1 MSSYCLKCDYL
12 LKLRQAEIKK
22 KRKKRMN
29 EYIINVIKYLSHE
42 DLRTILSILSP
53 IVRIIFKVVCFYQA
67 KQYHGKHI
75 IKRKTKIDY
84 KLIFDLLDLII
95 RLVIRWLC

>member
-1 MSSYCLKCDYL
+1 ML
-12 LKLRQAEIKK
+12 E
-22 KRKKRMN
+22 N
-29 EYIINVIKYLSHE
+29 IINTIKNFSHE

-67 KQYHGKHI
+67 KQYHGKRV
-75 IKRKTKIDY
+75 IKKQVKIDY
-84 KLIFDLLDLII
+84 KLIFDLIDLII

>member
-1 MSSYCLKCDYL
+1 ML
-12 LKLRQAEIKK
+12 E
-22 KRKKRMN
+22 
-29 EYIINVIKYLSHE
+29 NVINTVKNLSRE
-42 DLRTILSILSP
+42 DLKTILSILSP

>member
-1 MSSYCLKCDYL
+1 
-12 LKLRQAEIKK
+12 
-22 KRKKRMN
+22 MN
-29 EYIINVIKYLSHE
+29 EYIINVIKHLSHE
-42 DLRTILSILSP
+42 DLRTILSILSL
-53 IVRIIFKVVCFYQA
+53 VARIIFKIVCFYQT

-75 IKRKTKIDY
+75 SKRKTKIDY